1 MKTYMILKDIYT
13 YQFCEPVPI
22 EEVIYNQDEIVF
34 DFGVGGKISYKDFL
48 LNRDDYELFV
58 ENKEE

>member
-1 MKTYMILKDIYT
+1 MKTYMILLDDYT
-13 YQFCEPVPI
+13 HLFCEPVPI

-34 DFGVGGKISYKDFL
+34 DFGVGGTLPYKDFL